1 MDIEENTGSQTL
13 SDRVFEQIPE
23 AIVSGEIP
31 QGEKVSESGIGQRYG
46 VSRGPLREAIR
57 RLEGRKLLVR
67 IPHSGVRV
75 VTLTHEELI
84 EIYQIRESLE
94 ALACELAAE
103 NMSDNEINELGAL
116 LQQHQEYIHAHGGK
130 RYYQQEGDWDFHYRI
145 IHASGNKRLIDLLCG
160 ELYQLIRMYRNKGSQ
175 STSRPLKAFE
185 EHQQI
190 FNALKQRDGELAGI
204 LMGRHIRASR
214 RNIQNQIDEQIKD
227 QQK

>member
-1 MDIEENTGSQTL
+1 MDIEENAGTQTL
-13 SDRVFEQIPE
+13 SDRVFEQIQE

-103 NMSDNEINELGAL
+103 NMSDNEIEELGAL
-116 LQQHQEYIHAHGGK
+116 LQQHQDYIHAHGGK

-214 RNIQNQIDEQIKD
+214 RNIQDQIAEQIND